1 MLPLKGL
8 LMRALV
14 LTPAIV
20 VVLVIALA
28 PAVVAQD
35 DLNCDDFDTQ
45 EEAQQ
50 QLDEDPSDPHGL
62 DADDNGVACES
73 LPSGDSTDDD
83 GDDSAE
89 DTTDDTADEDDD
101 ATPTGGVAT
110 GAGGT
115 AESSAPM
122 MTQLVAAG
130 GGALALGTLAAFG
143 LRRYRT

>member
-1 MLPLKGL
+1 MLPLRKEL
-8 LMRALV
+8 LMRASA
-14 LTPAIV
+14 LTPAV

-62 DADDNGVACES
+62 DTDGDGVACED
-73 LPSGDSTDDD
+73 LPSDDSAADD
-83 GDDSAE
+83 GDDSADGTSE
-89 DTTDDTADEDDD
+89 DTADEDDD

-115 AESSAPM
+115 AEPSTPM
-122 MTQLVAAG
+122 MAQLVATV
-130 GGALALGTLAAFG
+130 GGALALGTLAALG
-143 LRRYRT
+143 LRRRRV

>member
-1 MLPLKGL
+1 
-8 LMRALV
+8 MRRSA
-14 LTPAIV
+14 LTPALVI
-20 VVLVIALA
+20 VLVIALA

-62 DADDNGVACES
+62 DTDDDGVACES
-73 LPSGDSTDDD
+73 LPSDDGATDD

-89 DTTDDTADEDDD
+89 DTTDDTAAEDDE
-101 ATPTGGVAT
+101 ATPRDGVGT

-115 AESSAPM
+115 AEPGAPV
-122 MTQLVAAG
+122 MTQLVAAV
-130 GGALALGTLAAFG
+130 GGALALGTLAALG
-143 LRRYRT
+143 LRRHRV